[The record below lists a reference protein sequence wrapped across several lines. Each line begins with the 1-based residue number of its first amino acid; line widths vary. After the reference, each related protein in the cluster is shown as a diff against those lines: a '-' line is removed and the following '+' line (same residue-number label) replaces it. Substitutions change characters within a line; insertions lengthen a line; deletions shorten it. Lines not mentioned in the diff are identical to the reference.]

1 MTKKDISRFDGFVFA
16 AFFGWQAVHLACCVA
31 TVVILFAEAGVWESL
46 FK

>member
-16 AFFGWQAVHLACCVA
+16 VFFGWQAVHLVCCVA
-31 TVVILFAEAGVWESL
+31 IAIILFAEAGAWKSF